1 MAAAHNQGASRR
13 KAGSLDRR
21 SFVGSLAAF
30 GAGQV
35 AFGATNC
42 VEQTS
47 AAPKAKNRFS
57 AWDEVSLGGTGIRTS
72 RLGFGTGVK
81 SGNRSSGMVRRN
93 GHDGAVKLVRAAY
106 ERGIRFFDTAD
117 SYGTHA
123 VLREALSPF
132 PRSSY
137 VICTKYWFMG
147 GGIPEADKSDVESS
161 VDRFLREFKTDYIDI
176 LQLHCVF
183 QPDWPTSLQTHME
196 GLERCKKAGKIRAHG
211 CSFHGAKS
219 LPLAADTKWLD
230 VAHVQINP
238 FGSKMGLKP
247 DEALEQVRKLHA
259 AGKGVIGMKVL
270 GEGSIAKEGRMDQS
284 IAWVLKNNAADV
296 LDIGFLEIA
305 EIDDIARRIAAVEGT
320 VPNT

>member
-1 MAAAHNQGASRR
+1 MAAAHNEGASRR

-123 VLREALSPF
+123 VLMNRG
-132 PRSSY
+132 RS
-137 VICTKYWFMG
+137 V
-147 GGIPEADKSDVESS
+147 A
-161 VDRFLREFKTDYIDI
+161 
-176 LQLHCVF
+176 Q
-183 QPDWPTSLQTHME
+183 
-196 GLERCKKAGKIRAHG
+196 GLIR
-211 CSFHGAKS
+211 
-219 LPLAADTKWLD
+219 
-230 VAHVQINP
+230 
-238 FGSKMGLKP
+238 
-247 DEALEQVRKLHA
+247 
-259 AGKGVIGMKVL
+259 
-270 GEGSIAKEGRMDQS
+270 
-284 IAWVLKNNAADV
+284 DV
-296 LDIGFLEIA
+296 LTEENLRKVYDMDVYAWMHEMLSQWQ
-305 EIDDIARRIAAVEGT
+305 
-320 VPNT
+320 